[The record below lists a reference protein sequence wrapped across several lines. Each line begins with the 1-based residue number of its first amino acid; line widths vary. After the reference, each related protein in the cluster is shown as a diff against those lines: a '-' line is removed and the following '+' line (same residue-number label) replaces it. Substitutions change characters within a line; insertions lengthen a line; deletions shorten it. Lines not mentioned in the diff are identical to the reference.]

1 VRGGLLLVA
10 AGLSAGA
17 IGELMGV
24 GKEKATLEYLAGGPC
39 ILVVAVDK
47 VHLTTSRWWFWTQDL
62 VSFILLSSDA
72 RIQRYSTI
80 GSIPRESCY

>member
-1 VRGGLLLVA
+1 LTGSLFIVVRGGLLLVA

-24 GKEKATLEYLAGGPC
+24 GKEKAILKYLAGGPC

-47 VHLTTSRWWFWTQDL
+47 IHPTTSEL
-62 VSFILLSSDA
+62 VLDSGFSFV
-72 RIQRYSTI
+72 YPT
-80 GSIPRESCY
+80 